1 MVLSRAM
8 HTRSCRPM
16 AMMVDVAHVLSKCA
30 ILGAMMPSG
39 LEIGLMTASLVVQ
52 GGFPFEFYGKKI
64 KEGSIWLVP
73 WKVSKFG
80 ILRKT

>member
-1 MVLSRAM
+1 
-8 HTRSCRPM
+8 M
-16 AMMVDVAHVLSKCA
+16 AMTVDVAHVLSKCA